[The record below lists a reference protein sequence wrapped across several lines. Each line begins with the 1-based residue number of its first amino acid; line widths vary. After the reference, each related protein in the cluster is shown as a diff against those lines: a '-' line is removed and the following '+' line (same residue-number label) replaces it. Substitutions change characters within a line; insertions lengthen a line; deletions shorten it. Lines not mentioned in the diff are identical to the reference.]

1 MRGRVALAVAGLI
14 GMGDIAAAQSVNLTP
29 QAADALR
36 KSARPPTQ
44 AEIQMLKMQTAAV
57 TKTPMVINA
66 AAVLA
71 AADAIDL
78 KGWTPLTSGATQGG
92 PSVVSLAKETRIVVR
107 AGDGFLYMAP
117 IDRLNP
123 GTLDGSAWSKI
134 SIKPSTEPHCEASY
148 DGERMM
154 CGYLDGGKIAT
165 VAWIDSYSAKP
176 ISLGGGPLGARPT
189 VDPDPQFSYCNG
201 CGVAGVS
208 TGLVQIYSVRV
219 WDGAGGLWQR
229 TNFTITPISMGFNGA
244 VTPIDMLKSGK
255 SDWQK
260 VVRPFDSPIGCASGS
275 SSDECVAYNG
285 ANVGHFVLDK
295 LSSTANFGIAM
306 LGVLPGGAAKG
317 AAPAVVR
324 TKSGAYVYIG
334 VNASG
339 RVFRYQAGKWVPEG
353 GAVKAGSSPSCIA
366 NNEQPTCFI
375 QATDGRIY
383 WKKLGT
389 ASGL

>member
-1 MRGRVALAVAGLI
+1 MLGRGALTIIGLI
-14 GMGDIAAAQSVNLTP
+14 SMASTAVAQSVTMTP
-29 QAADALR
+29 QKLDALR
-36 KSARPPTQ
+36 KSARPPTA
-44 AEIQMLKMQTAAV
+44 AEAKMLKTQTVSIIKAPLV
-57 TKTPMVINA
+57 MNA

-71 AADAIDL
+71 AADAEAM
-78 KGWTPLTSGATQGG
+78 KGWTPLTNGATQGG
-92 PSVVSLAKETRIVVR
+92 ASVVPLNKETRIIVR
-107 AGDGFLYMAP
+107 AGDGYLYSAP
-117 IDRLNP
+117 IDRFNP

-134 SIKPSTEPHCEASY
+134 AIKPSTEPQCEATY
-148 DGERMM
+148 DGEQIM
-154 CGYLDGGKIAT
+154 CGYLDAGKIAT
-165 VAWIDSYSAKP
+165 VAWVSVSYAMP

-189 VDPDPQFSYCNG
+189 VNPKPQYSYCNG
-201 CGVAGVS
+201 CGDASIS
-208 TGLVQIYSVRV
+208 TGLVQIYGARV
-219 WDGAGGLWQR
+219 WDGTGGLWQR
-229 TNFTITPISMGFNGA
+229 GIFTVTPLSMGGSG
-244 VTPIDMLKSGK
+244 TPVDMKQPGK

-260 VVRPFDSPIGCASGS
+260 VIRPFDSPIACASGS
-275 SSDECVAYNG
+275 STDECVTYNG
-285 ANVGHFVLDK
+285 PNVGHFPLDK
-295 LSSTANFGIAM
+295 LDSGANFGVAM
-306 LGVLPGGAAKG
+306 LMPLPGGAAKG

-375 QATDGRIY
+375 QATDGRIH